1 MKDIKILLVE
11 DYRGDILLTT
21 EAILEG
27 DIVERISV
35 VIDAEEATLFLE
47 EISTNSQK
55 KFLDLIMLDVNIPK
69 KMAMKYLHI

>member
-1 MKDIKILLVE
+1 MKDVKMLLVE
-11 DYRGDILLTT
+11 DNRGDILLTT

-27 DIVERISV
+27 DIVDRISV

>member
-69 KMAMKYLHI
+69 KMVMKYLHI